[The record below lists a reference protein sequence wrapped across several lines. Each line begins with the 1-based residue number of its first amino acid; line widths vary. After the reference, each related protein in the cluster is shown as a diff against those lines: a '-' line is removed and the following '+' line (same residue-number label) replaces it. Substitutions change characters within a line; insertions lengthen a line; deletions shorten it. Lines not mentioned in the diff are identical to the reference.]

1 MDVYIN
7 SGAFLQHVFILYILF
22 GHFRPQVFIDAQPDI
37 TNFGSVEEWLNVIKM
52 ERYIDTFL
60 SAGYTSMDQI
70 LRLTVKDLDT
80 LGITLL
86 GHQKKI
92 MNSVQT
98 LRAQLLGPQ
107 IHLPSMQMS
116 EGFLV

>member
-1 MDVYIN
+1 M
-7 SGAFLQHVFILYILF
+7 
-22 GHFRPQVFIDAQPDI
+22 
-37 TNFGSVEEWLNVIKM
+37 EEWLNAIKM
-52 ERYIDTFL
+52 ERYRDNFL
-60 SAGYTSMDQI
+60 SAGVTNMDQVM
-70 LRLTVKDLDT
+70 RLTVKDLDT
-80 LGITLL
+80 LGVTLL

-107 IHLPSMQMS
+107 VHLPHMQMS